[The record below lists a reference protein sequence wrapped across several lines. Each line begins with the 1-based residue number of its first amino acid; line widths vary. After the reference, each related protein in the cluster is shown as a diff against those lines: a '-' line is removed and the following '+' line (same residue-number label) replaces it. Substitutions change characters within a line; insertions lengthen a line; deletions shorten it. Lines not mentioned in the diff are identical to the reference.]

1 MSAEGGT
8 RAVIAALLANAFI
21 AVTKFAAW
29 ALTGASSM
37 LAEAIHSV
45 ADSGN
50 QVLLLVGGRR
60 SKRGATAQHPFG
72 YGRER
77 YVFGFIVSVVLFSV
91 GGLFA
96 LYEAYHK
103 WHEIAEGHPD
113 ELLESRWWW
122 VPIVIL
128 VAAIIAES
136 FSFRTAIRESNK
148 TRGKQRWSKYIR
160 AAKAPELPVILLE
173 DFAALVGLIFAL
185 FGVGMTLLTHN
196 GIFDVIGTAMIGL
209 LLVAVAITLAVET
222 KSLLLGE
229 AASPEAVASDR
240 TSADQ
245 HAGHRADHSHED
257 TASRS
262 GGGPGRRQD
271 RCRPLRHGIRSDRD
285 DRSSREQ
292 HSRGRADGHRAL
304 PGAGH
309 LRPELCASRAA
320 GAARCAQP
328 LVAGVLTTPR
338 RRYVLTTVLD
348 DVPLRSVW
356 AGRFDGCAGRR
367 TRPRSLR
374 LWRRIL

>member
-1 MSAEGGT
+1 MSADGGT

-21 AVTKFAAW
+21 AVTKFGAW

-50 QVLLLVGGRR
+50 QVLLLVGGQR
-60 SKRGATAQHPFG
+60 SRRGATEEHPFG

-77 YVFGFIVSVVLFSV
+77 YIFGFIVSVVLFSV

-103 WHEIAEGHPD
+103 WHEIQEGHPN
-113 ELLESRWWW
+113 ELLESKWWW

-128 VAAIIAES
+128 VAAIVAES

-185 FGVGMTLLTHN
+185 FGVGMTLLTGN
-196 GIFDVIGTAMIGL
+196 GIFDVIGTAMIGF

-229 AASPEAVASDR
+229 AASPEVVAKIE
-240 TSADQ
+240 
-245 HAGHRADHSHED
+245 RALTETRGVERVIHMKTLHLGPEEVLVAAKIGVVPCD
-257 TASRS
+257 TAHEVTETI
-262 GGGPGRRQD
+262 D
-271 RCRPLRHGIRSDRD
+271 RAEINIR
-285 DRSSREQ
+285 ETEPMVT
-292 HSRGRADGHRAL
+292 AL
-304 PGAGH
+304 YLEPDIYDPNYVPAA
-309 LRPELCASRAA
+309 RPEGPAA
-320 GAARCAQP
+320 P
-328 LVAGVLTTPR
+328 
-338 RRYVLTTVLD
+338 
-348 DVPLRSVW
+348 SH
-356 AGRFDGCAGRR
+356 
-367 TRPRSLR
+367 
-374 LWRRIL
+374 